1 MAESMLL
8 GVLGKDFGDG
18 VFKYLAP
25 RTLARLETTF
35 TRELVFVQLGGVQA
49 LLLSV
54 AQRRHAEAAKAGATL
69 AVLDEGRGARATW
82 ATELR
87 WIYMAMGRARVGGA
101 KKMISAGKSHSLV
114 TTGKIGVIW
123 SFGDGDF
130 GKLGHG
136 GSGNEAV
143 PRLIEALN
151 HVVVKQMAAGYAHSM
166 VLTRGGGVFTWGFGA
181 TGKLGHGNMYSLHV
195 PKRVEGLT
203 NVTGI
208 PIA

>member
-1 MAESMLL
+1 MLL

-35 TRELVFVQLGGVQA
+35 TRELVFIPLGGVQA

-54 AQRRHAEAAKAGATL
+54 ARRRHAEAAEAGATL
-69 AVLDEGRGARATW
+69 AVLGEGREGRATW

-101 KKMISAGKSHSLV
+101 KKMISAGGNHSLV
-114 TTGKIGVIW
+114 TTGKIGESW
-123 SFGDGDF
+123 SFGG
-130 GKLGHG
+130 GCWESLGHG
-136 GSGNEAV
+136 GKGNEAV

-151 HVVVKQMAAGYAHSM
+151 RVVVRQVAAGTYHSM
-166 VLTRGGGVFTWGFGA
+166 ALTRGGDV
-181 TGKLGHGNMYSLHV
+181 
-195 PKRVEGLT
+195 LT
-203 NVTGI
+203 
-208 PIA
+208 